1 VESQE
6 CVLRIRYN
14 ITTNDYEDEF
24 DNDET
29 ATYFEGKE
37 INENPEVIYKGLN
50 LQGQFLST

>member
-1 VESQE
+1 MESQE

-29 ATYFEGKE
+29 ATYFQGKE

-50 LQGQFLST
+50 LQGQFLTT